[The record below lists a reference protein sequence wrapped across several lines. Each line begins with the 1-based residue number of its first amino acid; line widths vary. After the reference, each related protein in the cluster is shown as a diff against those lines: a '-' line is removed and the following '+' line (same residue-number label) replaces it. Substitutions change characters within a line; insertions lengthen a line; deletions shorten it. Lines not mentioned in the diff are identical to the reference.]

1 MVKRSINMNNYEF
14 VEIINTE
21 IKKTVVKMVE
31 EDLNECINS
40 DNYPILKELSQWYN
54 TKDDV
59 EKLIITKLI
68 KNVYDNAAWRI
79 LHMLDEDREYG
90 GRFELYFID
99 NNTNEKTLFI
109 DPPHLEELHELYELE
124 F

>member
-40 DNYPILKELSQWYN
+40 DKYPILKELSQWYN

>member
-1 MVKRSINMNNYEF
+1 MNNYEF

-109 DPPHLEELHELYELE
+109 DPPHLEELHELYESE